1 MKLLILIFFLPSLLL
16 PSDFSKFSSV
26 NFDLV
31 GVVAS
36 GNKIAAYGTKG
47 SVYYSDDDAQS
58 WNVIKPFETGN
69 IVNFFIEND
78 KLVAFLQTGEVSQ
91 SFDNGLSWNVTNPI
105 NDSVAYVIKGNDDY
119 YVRAQS
125 AIFKL
130 SKNLTISKSN
140 QYPYYYG
147 FDITY
152 HYLPNNR
159 MQMSFL
165 DSKLFIINHYMNA
178 ILVLDEDLNKIDS
191 VDISE
196 RLFSNDK
203 IFISRIL
210 NTTEDLVIRLHNYKV
225 DSTFIYK
232 LDPDLTKLEVLL
244 NQSESKEKQ
253 KKQFKEN
260 SPYVFNYNLYK
271 DKLYTFN
278 YFIDENRLKP
288 NYNVF
293 ELITKDSA
301 DYKGVIDATV
311 VIPSDVLESFTIA
324 DFVIENDRITGI
336 SKNNLIVTKKI
347 NSESTDRVSNLVGSG
362 SSSNLFRINDSD
374 YLLFATRNIYK
385 SNDTTKTF
393 KKVIGD
399 SAIYSDL
406 SLGVKFYHFNQ
417 KQDKLL
423 FFKFAKYNNDSS
435 LVYISDDYGNKFS
448 RKLLE
453 GVDFKANYKYYRILK
468 DEDEYLISETS
479 TGTPT
484 RYITYDKG
492 FNYLSSKV
500 DSNYRYDYFFG
511 EDLTNFTFL
520 GAALDVQDKNRY
532 LKSTTDGGETW
543 NNLRTFSFTSDTIW
557 YNDSTQFF
565 TTAKSDLRYNK
576 SVDFNGKPY
585 IFIVTYNT
593 YDSLYKIEAMN
604 LQTNEFSLI
613 YQHKQDTYSNIVFE
627 LIDGVYYICKG
638 DSLFTTSNIL
648 DYNSWQGQKL
658 PNNGTMLDRIFKSGD
673 YLITYYYD
681 DIHPYDIYRI
691 KWNELSITSITENE
705 NEIIQY
711 FYNSLPYPQ
720 PTNSLVSTKVY
731 LDNAISITKRNI
743 KIFDINGTQVEKGDN
758 IEISGTNWPTTLT
771 WDSSTQPPGVYF
783 IVINYGENTKAIK
796 VMKE

>member
-16 PSDFSKFSSV
+16 PSDFSKISSV

-36 GNKIAAYGTKG
+36 GDKIAAYGTRG

-78 KLVAFLQTGEVSQ
+78 RLIAFHQTGEVSQ

-130 SKNLTISKSN
+130 SKNLTISNSN

-152 HYLPNNR
+152 HYSPNSR
-159 MQMSFL
+159 MQMSYL
-165 DSKLFIINHYMNA
+165 DNKLFVFNHYMNA
-178 ILVLDEDLNKIDS
+178 ILVLDEDLNQLDS
-191 VDISE
+191 VDIGKK
-196 RLFSNDK
+196 LLNNSN
-203 IFISRIL
+203 IFISRII
-210 NTTEDLVIRLHNYKV
+210 NTSEDLIVRLHNYNI
-225 DSTFIYK
+225 DSTYIYK

-244 NQSESKEKQ
+244 NQSESREQ
-253 KKQFKEN
+253 QGKKFKEN
-260 SPYVFNYNLYK
+260 SPIVYNYNLYK

-278 YFIDENRLKP
+278 PFSVEFRLKP
-288 NYNVF
+288 YYNVF
-293 ELITKDSA
+293 ELISKDSA
-301 DYKGVIDATV
+301 EYKGVIDATV
-311 VIPSDVLESFTIA
+311 VIPTEVLESFKIA

-453 GVDFKANYKYYRILK
+453 EVDFKANSKNYRILK
-468 DEDEYLISETS
+468 DDDNYIMSETS
-479 TGTPT
+479 AGTPT
-484 RYITYDKG
+484 RYITYDKD
-492 FNYLSSKV
+492 FNYLSTKV
-500 DSNYRYDYFFG
+500 DSSYRYDYFFG

-520 GAALDVQDKNRY
+520 GAALDVQDKNQY
-532 LKSTTDGGETW
+532 LKSTIDGGETW
-543 NNLRTFSFTSDTIW
+543 NDLRTFSFTSDTIW

-576 SVDFNGKPY
+576 SVDYNGKSY
-585 IFIVTYNT
+585 IFLVTYNT
-593 YDSLYKIEAMN
+593 SDSLYKIEAMN
-604 LQTNEFSLI
+604 RQTNEFSLI
-613 YQHKQDTYSNIVFE
+613 YQNKQGTYTNILIE
-627 LIDGVYYICKG
+627 LIDGEYLICKG
-638 DSLFTTSNIL
+638 DSLYTTTNLL
-648 DYNSWQGQKL
+648 DYKSWKGQKL
-658 PNNGTMLDRIFKSGD
+658 PNNGTMLGRILKSGD

-691 KWNELSITSITENE
+691 KWNELTTTGITENDI
-705 NEIIQY
+705 EIPPY

-720 PTNSLVSTKVY
+720 PTNSLVTTKVY
-731 LDNAISITKRNI
+731 LDKAFKLSKSSI
-743 KIFDINGTQVEKGDN
+743 KIFDVNGTQVEKGN
-758 IEISGTNWPTTLT
+758 NVEISGTNWPTTLT
-771 WDSSTQPPGVYF
+771 WDSSTQPP
-783 IVINYGENTKAIK
+783 
-796 VMKE
+796 